1 MERLNYVNTELREY
15 QTDLLLIM
23 RISPAVPYIIYVLSL
38 KFCNCGINISHI
50 KKNLPQTNDFDFLFH
65 EGFYIHWET
74 FRPFPN

>member
-38 KFCNCGINISHI
+38 NFVTAELI
-50 KKNLPQTNDFDFLFH
+50 
-65 EGFYIHWET
+65 
-74 FRPFPN
+74 